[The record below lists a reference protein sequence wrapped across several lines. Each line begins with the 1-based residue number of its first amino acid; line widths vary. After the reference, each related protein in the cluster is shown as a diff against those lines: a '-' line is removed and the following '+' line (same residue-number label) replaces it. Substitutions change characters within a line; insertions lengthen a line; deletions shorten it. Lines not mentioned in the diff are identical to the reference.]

1 MLQHVTYSYYVNK
14 YHLNQKN
21 QEARLKGKAGL
32 GQQSVGSK
40 GEASLGGDQTTAG
53 KGELL
58 WEAASK
64 VMVESFRRLV
74 YKPMND
80 RRPG

>member
-1 MLQHVTYSYYVNK
+1 MQQHVTYSYYVNK

-21 QEARLKGKAGL
+21 QEARLKGLAGL
-32 GQQSVGSK
+32 GRQSAGSK

-53 KGELL
+53 KGEPQR
-58 WEAASK
+58 EAAPK

-74 YKPMND
+74 
-80 RRPG
+80 